1 MVISRNASVLQRIRH
16 LRSHG
21 MTTDT
26 LTRHRGHAYSYDVIM
41 LGYNYRMDELRAA
54 MGLVQ
59 LARLRQWN
67 KRRYEV
73 SNCYR
78 RLLAVHLPEVVVP
91 FDQTRETAAHL
102 MSVLLPSRAN
112 RQTVMDHLRE
122 DRIQSSIH
130 YPPIH
135 KFSYYRERFPDVILP
150 KTEEF
155 CARELT
161 LPLHPS
167 LTDDDVNRVVESLQ
181 KAVHRTLRLSPPGRG
196 MG

>member
-21 MTTDT
+21 MTADT

-78 RLLAVHLPEVVVP
+78 NIGLAYQFKKPGVGGTDAGPIHLTKAGIPTAVLSLPARYIHSPLSMASKKDLVTGIDLLARAVEKILAEPGNY
-91 FDQTRETAAHL
+91 
-102 MSVLLPSRAN
+102 MSS
-112 RQTVMDHLRE
+112 
-122 DRIQSSIH
+122 
-130 YPPIH
+130 
-135 KFSYYRERFPDVILP
+135 
-150 KTEEF
+150 
-155 CARELT
+155 
-161 LPLHPS
+161 
-167 LTDDDVNRVVESLQ
+167 
-181 KAVHRTLRLSPPGRG
+181 
-196 MG
+196 